1 MVSLKEETAD
11 CLLRA
16 VCEANEDSSLA
27 GEVAREAVEV
37 GSFLLLSVLPLES
50 SLITDMVMAA
60 RVGRVNYGTSRLG
73 ERDSPV
79 LRLSYFQDR
88 DCVRG
93 STMAVR
99 HITNPPPS
107 HVTL

>member
-37 GSFLLLSVLPLES
+37 GTFLLLSLLPLEPIS
-50 SLITDMVMAA
+50 VITDMVMAA
-60 RVGRVNYGTSRLG
+60 RVGRVNYGTNNG
-73 ERDSPV
+73 WERETPV

-99 HITNPPPS
+99 NISSPPS
-107 HVTL
+107 HHM

>member
-73 ERDSPV
+73 ERDSSAEIILFPGPGLCQRV
-79 LRLSYFQDR
+79 YNGCQ
-88 DCVRG
+88 
-93 STMAVR
+93 TY
-99 HITNPPPS
+99 H
-107 HVTL
+107 

>member
-1 MVSLKEETAD
+1 MKEETAD

-37 GSFLLLSVLPLES
+37 GTFLLLSFLPLES
-50 SLITDMVMAA
+50 PVITDMVMAA
-60 RVGRVNYGTSRLG
+60 RVGRLNYGNSRLR

-79 LRLSYFQDR
+79 SVEIILFTGPGLCQRVYNGCQ
-88 DCVRG
+88 
-93 STMAVR
+93 TYQ
-99 HITNPPPS
+99 
-107 HVTL
+107 